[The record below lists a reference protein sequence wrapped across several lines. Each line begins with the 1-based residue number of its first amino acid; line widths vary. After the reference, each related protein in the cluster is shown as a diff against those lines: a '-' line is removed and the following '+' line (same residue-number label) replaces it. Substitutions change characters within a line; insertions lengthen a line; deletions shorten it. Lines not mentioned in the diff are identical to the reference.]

1 MEVKVDEDG
10 EDWGCGANDLVEGD
24 RDHGPNDSVSFFFI
38 WRLYWPTVRRWKWQC
53 WLCTGGKIGRGAR
66 LQRNAAF

>member
-10 EDWGCGANDLVEGD
+10 EDWGCGADDLVEGD

-38 WRLYWPTVRRWKWQC
+38 
-53 WLCTGGKIGRGAR
+53 
-66 LQRNAAF
+66 